1 MGAGGGCWAPL
12 RVCLRRTAS
21 PALGRIPGGLPST
34 GHFGLCVRGA
44 LRGCREWGTAFPSY
58 LPSTRPPLGPSRL
71 QDMCEGESVRP
82 RIQGREGGRPDRRP
96 PPHGPELSA
105 APGLG
110 LTEGEA
116 GRHLDE
122 EHGQDPRL
130 QQQAGD
136 GLQVKHVGLG
146 STWGDPERLGRPQ
159 PISASLTWS
168 RPGCRVRE
176 STLPPCRQLLSADT
190 PPSGRGTC
198 SWAREPTGPSTPLR
212 WPLWGHRAARHAPR
226 AEPSAPTDPG
236 APEFWEALR
245 KHSASA
251 VGLPGLALAPPAHVT
266 QAVAR
271 GHHGTRRFGTQDPG

>member
-1 MGAGGGCWAPL
+1 MLGTPEGSSQTHRLPCS
-12 RVCLRRTAS
+12 RTD
-21 PALGRIPGGLPST
+21 PGGLAK
-34 GHFGLCVRGA
+34 HRA
-44 LRGCREWGTAFPSY
+44 LRTVREGGPAGLQGMGHRFPLLPPSLLHSAGT
-58 LPSTRPPLGPSRL
+58 RGPPLL
-71 QDMCEGESVRP
+71 QDVCEGESVRP
-82 RIQGREGGRPDRRP
+82 GIQGGEGGRPDRRP

-110 LTEGEA
+110 LTEREA

-146 STWGDPERLGRPQ
+146 SAWGDPERLGRPQ
-159 PISASLTWS
+159 PISGSLTWS

-176 STLPPCRQLLSADT
+176 STPHPCRHLLSADT
-190 PPSGRGTC
+190 PPFGRGTC
-198 SWAREPTGPSTPLR
+198 SWAREPTGPGTPLR

-226 AEPSAPTDPG
+226 AEPSAPADPG

-251 VGLPGLALAPPAHVT
+251 VGPPGLALAPPAHVT

-271 GHHGTRRFGTQDPG
+271 GHHGTWRFGTQEPG